1 MENQSIAEL
10 YTDERIKSAE
20 PQVRGGNGAVNNVEW
35 RMDNQMRIVKDDLK
49 RDIKDVKDDLK
60 DDIREV
66 KQNIRE
72 VKSDLEKN
80 ISDVKNDLEKN
91 ISDVKNDL
99 EKNISDVKNDLKDDI
114 SDLKGFITILVT
126 IAGFIISG
134 VTAVVVKFL

>member
-1 MENQSIAEL
+1 MENQNIAEL
-10 YTDERIKSAE
+10 YTDERIKSVK
-20 PQVRGGNGAVNNVEW
+20 PQARGNNGAVNNVEW
-35 RMDNQMRIVKDDLK
+35 RLDNQIRIVKDDLK
-49 RDIKDVKDDLK
+49 RDIKDVKEDLK

-80 ISDVKNDLEKN
+80 ISDVKSDLEKN
-91 ISDVKNDL
+91 ISDVK
-99 EKNISDVKNDLKDDI
+99 SDLKDDI

>member
-1 MENQSIAEL
+1 MENQNIAEL
-10 YTDERIKSAE
+10 YTHERIKSVE
-20 PQVRGGNGAVNNVEW
+20 PQPRGDNGAVNNVEW
-35 RMDNQMRIVKDDLK
+35 RLDNQIRIVKDDLK
-49 RDIKDVKDDLK
+49 RDIKDVKEDLK

-80 ISDVKNDLEKN
+80 ISDVK
-91 ISDVKNDL
+91 S
-99 EKNISDVKNDLKDDI
+99 DLKDDI